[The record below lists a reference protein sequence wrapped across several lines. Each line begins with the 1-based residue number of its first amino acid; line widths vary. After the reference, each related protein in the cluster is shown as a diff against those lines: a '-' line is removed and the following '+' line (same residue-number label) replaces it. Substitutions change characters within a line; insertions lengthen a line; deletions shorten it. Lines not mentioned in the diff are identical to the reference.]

1 MQNLPEA
8 KTLDSLSIPDGFAL
22 AGDLGG
28 HPCIVPT
35 FLIPATHTVI
45 DAYHTKA
52 TFNVTGRPGGVGSIC
67 RLLPGRPY

>member
-8 KTLDSLSIPDGFAL
+8 KTIESLSIPDGFAL

-45 DAYHTKA
+45 EAYHTKA
-52 TFNVTGRPGGVGSIC
+52 TLDVTGRPGGVGSIC
-67 RLLPGRPY
+67 RLMPVRSC